1 MWESHTSCMFTW
13 MTHRPPL
20 DELNSRVLT
29 YDTNTIAMIWKPE
42 DINIVSCIAPYCLHL
57 FGSLKPS
64 CLVWLSL
71 HSFSV
76 YSHRLKSAL
85 KGLLILFWKPLSF
98 VQILIQTSRCLLPKF
113 NLPVKFIWFRY
124 THNMRRRERVG
135 RPFGGA
141 LATFVPCNFGKLV
154 DPGGEVVRWLG
165 SPLGN
170 TLLPGSCVRLCPRT

>member
-1 MWESHTSCMFTW
+1 

-98 VQILIQTSRCLLPKF
+98 VQILIQTSRCLLRKF

-124 THNMRRRERVG
+124 THNMRRRESREALWRSPCYICALQLWETG
-135 RPFGGA
+135 RSRWRGGKVA
-141 LATFVPCNFGKLV
+141 RNWWIQVA
-154 DPGGEVVRWLG
+154 RWQAWV
-165 SPLGN
+165 
-170 TLLPGSCVRLCPRT
+170 LLLEIPYCQAAVSSHIVAP